1 MHIEKQVHIRVLNN
15 VGKALKRG
23 RDFNI
28 NVEIEIF
35 VKVSKAPTVIALVVL
50 HRFAR
55 ALRAVLVAKA
65 TGNKECGRLDWTR
78 AMGREREGRSGRC

>member
-35 VKVSKAPTVIALVVL
+35 VKVSKA
-50 HRFAR
+50 
-55 ALRAVLVAKA
+55 
-65 TGNKECGRLDWTR
+65 
-78 AMGREREGRSGRC
+78 